1 MSTLIFMIHF
11 YFVYL
16 LSDCGYLLGFLS
28 LKFVYVVFLTLI
40 TASVILYISKN
51 KKNSFLKYLY

>member
-16 LSDCGYLLGFLS
+16 LSDCCYLLGFLS

-51 KKNSFLKYLY
+51 KKIFF